1 MSERDRKQKRGGRA
15 ARTARMDPAP
25 HVIQV
30 VRVAPEVL
38 VVQVGQVVQAARVIR
53 VDVAA
58 PIEAVA
64 DGRR

>member
-15 ARTARMDPAP
+15 ARMDPAP

-38 VVQVGQVVQAARVIR
+38 VVQVGQVVQVARVIR